1 MKRSILLYLVG
12 LLIGFQLYSQKDLP
26 VFAQYGECFLN
37 AGKCD
42 EVIIEEDIAYVGSHA
57 GLLILDISDPG
68 NPEFESCFY
77 TDKFVYNLFVT
88 DTLAFVVSAGLW
100 DPIVSIINISNLNN
114 PILINSFETAGFE
127 NKTIFVKDDFLFL
140 GLGYSGLYIYDISDL
155 TNPICIYQSFDIKPI
170 DLVVRDNYV
179 YMVANQDY
187 FGILDISTINEPE
200 LLCWIGDYSTTR
212 YAIDLQGDYAYIGG
226 TTFDIFDIS
235 NPSNP
240 DQLCEI
246 KIDEYSLNDLFVNG
260 NFCYSLSGDSLYVV
274 NIEDPNIP
282 EIIFYYPYEGS
293 FLGFEDNTLLVT
305 KDYVSETPVGIGFFE
320 IDELQQI
327 NFNSEFITDEA
338 KEVYVN
344 GNYAYVANGYNGLK
358 IINIAVPSNPIPVSN
373 CLKEYYVYEAIIE
386 NDLAYVRINDGL
398 KIVDVND
405 PELPYIIGGY
415 DLFPGIPISEYALE
429 KYSDYIYLGGYLS
442 NVYII
447 NVSDPFNPYYA
458 GLLDVYDWSPDMEVY
473 NDHLYVAGYWGG
485 FQIFDLLDPVNPQM
499 TGYYPLDLALKIAV
513 GENMAFIGA
522 GSIANFD
529 LSDITNPVCVGGYN
543 LGGGTDMQ
551 CTGNYLLA
559 GKRGYQEIN
568 SGIHVI
574 DVSDLSNPVLKQEI
588 LNVSPNGLYYDN
600 GKIYVVEDYR
610 FKIFGD
616 TLTVSVDENYV
627 YKNELELSCFPN
639 PAIDKTTIQF
649 QLSNTSYTKLSI
661 YNGRG
666 ELISNP
672 IQGNLTKGLQSINW
686 DCRNYSGYKV
696 ASGIYIISL
705 LINNYHIS
713 KKIIVTGH

>member
-240 DQLCEI
+240 EQLCEI
-246 KIDEYSLNDLFVNG
+246 NIGNNSSGDLLVFE
-260 NFCYSLSGDSLYVV
+260 NFCYTISDSLYVI
-274 NIEDPNIP
+274 NIEDPNTP
-282 EIIFYYPYEGS
+282 EIVSYYPYEGS
-293 FLGFEDNTLLVT
+293 FLGFENNILAVS
-305 KDYVSETPVGIGFFE
+305 KNYDYENPIGLGFFE

-327 NFNSEFITDEA
+327 SLTNEYITDEA
-338 KEVYVN
+338 KEVYVD
-344 GNYAYVANGYNGLK
+344 GHYAYIANGYSGLK
-358 IINIAVPSNPIPVSN
+358 IINIAMPSTPYSVAN
-373 CLKEYYVYEAIIE
+373 CLKEYYVVESIVD
-386 NDLAYVRINDGL
+386 NGFAYVRTKDGL
-398 KIVDVND
+398 KIVDVSE
-405 PELPYIIGGY
+405 PELPFTISGY
-415 DLFPGIPISEYALE
+415 DLYPGFTMGFDVLE
-429 KYSDYIYLGGYLS
+429 KYGSYIFLGGS
-442 NVYII
+442 HDIYII
-447 NVSDPFNPYYA
+447 DVSDPYNPYYA
-458 GLLDVYDWSPDMEVY
+458 GLIDVYDWSPDIEIFEE
-473 NDHLYVAGYWGG
+473 HLYVAGYWGG
-485 FQIFDLLDPVNPQM
+485 FQIFDLVDPVNPQM
-499 TGYYPLDLALKIAV
+499 VGYYPLDLALKVTA
-513 GENMAFIGA
+513 GEGMGFIGS
-522 GSIANFD
+522 GIFD
-529 LSDITNPVCVGGYN
+529 LSDLNNPIYVGFYSISGI
-543 LGGGTDMQ
+543 TDMQ
-551 CTGNYLLA
+551 CVDNYLFA
-559 GKRGYQEIN
+559 TNRDYQDIN
-568 SGIHVI
+568 SGISII
-574 DVSDLSNPVLKQEI
+574 DMSDLYNPLLKQEI
-588 LNVSPNGLYYDN
+588 IDIKPNGLYYNN
-600 GKIYVVEDYR
+600 GNIFVVEDYR
-610 FKIFGD
+610 FRIFGD
-616 TLTVSVDENYV
+616 TLTVSLDDNYIDISET
-627 YKNELELSCFPN
+627 ELLCFPN
-639 PAIDKTTIQF
+639 PAKYHTTLRF
-649 QLSNTSYTKLSI
+649 QLNNESYVRLCV
-661 YNGRG
+661 YNGNG
-666 ELISNP
+666 KIIKTLYQDILFG
-672 IQGNLTKGLQSINW
+672 GNHSIIW
-686 DCRNYSGYKV
+686 DCKNDSGIKV
-696 ASGIYIISL
+696 LPGIYIITLWSDHNHL
-705 LINNYHIS
+705 T
-713 KKIIVTGH
+713 KKVIVKGY